1 MALPNSSLA
10 FTSQV
15 LKNHEDLVWSSL
27 PRIRMRL
34 PVMSCLVLLEQTVQT
49 RNSVQET
56 SFFLWINAF
65 DGAPQKFGPILMYP
79 TIRKENLFP
88 TNHHPAIPCYTMLYP
103 APLKGGP
110 KKIHLLFRYGWC
122 FWSHVFWP
130 LLEKQAF
137 FCSSMLP
144 RTFSNSGE
152 SSGKDSRRHPRRPR
166 GFDDGNI
173 TGVQVRRAKLHSA
186 SQS

>member
-65 DGAPQKFGPILMYP
+65 DGGPQKFGPILMYP

-88 TNHHPAIPCYTMLYP
+88 TNHHPAIPCYTMLYH
-103 APLKGGP
+103 AISSSFKRWP
-110 KKIHLLFRYGWC
+110 KKDPSVIPLWLVFLVTCFLATLGETGLLLLLHAAPDLLQLWRI
-122 FWSHVFWP
+122 FW
-130 LLEKQAF
+130 Q
-137 FCSSMLP
+137 
-144 RTFSNSGE
+144 G
-152 SSGKDSRRHPRRPR
+152 
-166 GFDDGNI
+166 
-173 TGVQVRRAKLHSA
+173 
-186 SQS
+186 